1 MLAFAFAFARRVFV
15 RDGKEGE
22 VIIAGGRKLTGS

>member
-1 MLAFAFAFARRVFV
+1 MLAFAFAFARVFV

-22 VIIAGGRKLTGS
+22 VIIARGRKLTGS